1 MDGVADPVTI
11 FIHISLRNAAPLGK
25 VVLYKLL
32 HILYILHGPLA
43 VTAQAAPIQAT
54 PTTQV
59 PPTAPAAAISKG
71 MLHCIII
78 LINIIV

>member
-11 FIHISLRNAAPLGK
+11 FIHIALRNAAPLGK
-25 VVLYKLL
+25 VVP
-32 HILYILHGPLA
+32 IQTVTFLYILHGPLA

-54 PTTQV
+54 PTTQAV
-59 PPTAPAAAISKG
+59 AAPAAAVSKG

-78 LINIIV
+78 LIYIIV